1 MKSGWQEK
9 ALGEILQETETIN
22 PLQSPSAEFEY
33 VDVSSVS
40 NVTFQVRETQRLK
53 GAEAPS
59 RARRLIRANDVLF
72 ATVRPTL
79 QRIAI
84 VPGRLD
90 NQVCSTGYF
99 VLRPKNEVD
108 HRFVFY
114 FLFTNNFMK
123 QMENLQK
130 GASYPAVTDGDM
142 RAQIMPIPPLF
153 EQRRIVE
160 TLDKAFDGIATAKA
174 HAEKNLQNSNALLQS
189 RLNAIFAKRG
199 EGWVEKTLE
208 SCCEQIFAGGDVPKD
223 RLSQERTLKYSVPIF
238 SNGEKDNGLYGFTDV
253 ARVTKPSITV
263 SARGTLGFT
272 VIRTEPFL
280 PVVRLIVLVP
290 DEKLIML
297 SFLYYA
303 VVGMDFGNTGTSIP
317 QLTVPNFK
325 ESKLSVPSLLEQKVI
340 VEELDELREETK
352 RLEYVYQQKSVALD
366 ELKRS
371 ILKKAF
377 EGDL

>member
-199 EGWVEKTLE
+199 EGWVEKTLVG
-208 SCCEQIFAGGDVPKD
+208 SY
-223 RLSQERTLKYSVPIF
+223 YSTGAIYCQALRM
-238 SNGEKDNGLYGFTDV
+238 S
-253 ARVTKPSITV
+253 
-263 SARGTLGFT
+263 
-272 VIRTEPFL
+272 VIL
-280 PVVRLIVLVP
+280 
-290 DEKLIML
+290 
-297 SFLYYA
+297 A
-303 VVGMDFGNTGTSIP
+303 
-317 QLTVPNFK
+317 
-325 ESKLSVPSLLEQKVI
+325 
-340 VEELDELREETK
+340 
-352 RLEYVYQQKSVALD
+352 
-366 ELKRS
+366 
-371 ILKKAF
+371 
-377 EGDL
+377 